1 LRVGLSEAAEEGM
14 GRGRTEDEIAVELPR
29 LRRFALVLTDG
40 DSAAADDL
48 VQETLLNALGAVDR
62 FRGGSSLRTWLT
74 SIMLNR
80 LRSDRR
86 REAVRRR
93 WLASEPREEPL
104 EPASAEERMELRETL
119 GALAALPE
127 EQRVAI
133 ALITAGNMS
142 YAEAAEALGVKL
154 GTLMSRV
161 ARGRAAMKARLSG
174 DDRGPEED
182 GR

>member
-1 LRVGLSEAAEEGM
+1 M

-40 DSAAADDL
+40 DAAAADDL
-48 VQETLLNALGAVDR
+48 VQETLLSALGAVDR
-62 FRGGSSLRTWLT
+62 FRGGSTLRTWLT

-80 LRSDRR
+80 VRSDRR

-93 WLASEPREEPL
+93 WLAREPRDEPL

-161 ARGRAAMKARLSG
+161 ARGRAAMKARLSDVAPG
-174 DDRGPEED
+174 SEED